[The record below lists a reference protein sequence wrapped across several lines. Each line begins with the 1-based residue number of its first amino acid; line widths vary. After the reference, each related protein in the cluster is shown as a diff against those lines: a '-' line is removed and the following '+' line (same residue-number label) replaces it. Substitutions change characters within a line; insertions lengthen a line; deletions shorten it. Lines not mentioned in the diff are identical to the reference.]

1 MSKLKRALIF
11 SVLSLTILIISSFQS
26 IPDEVEF
33 DEKAVQKSQKIGRK
47 MPTSVSLPP
56 EVVEELK
63 KIAEKKGIP
72 YQVLMRSFIIEGLE
86 NLKKAS

>member
-1 MSKLKRALIF
+1 MNKKTKNDF
-11 SVLSLTILIISSFQS
+11 SYNEI
-26 IPDEVEF
+26 EF
-33 DEKAVQKSQKIGRK
+33 DEKAVKNARKIRRK

-63 KIAEKKGIP
+63 NIANQKGIP

-86 NLKKAS
+86 KLKAA

>member
-1 MSKLKRALIF
+1 MTKKYVKS
-11 SVLSLTILIISSFQS
+11 LSEY
-26 IPDEVEF
+26 DEVEF
-33 DEKAVQKSQKIGRK
+33 DEKAVRKSRKVGRK

-63 KIAEKKGIP
+63 SIAEKKGIP

-86 NLKKAS
+86 SLKKAS

>member
-1 MSKLKRALIF
+1 MTSKHAK
-11 SVLSLTILIISSFQS
+11 SL
-26 IPDEVEF
+26 PEYEEVEF
-33 DEKAVQKSQKIGRK
+33 DKKAVKNSRRVGRK

-63 KIAEKKGIP
+63 EVAAKKGIP

-86 NLKKAS
+86 SLKKAS

>member
-1 MSKLKRALIF
+1 MTKRYAK
-11 SVLSLTILIISSFQS
+11 SL
-26 IPDEVEF
+26 PEYDEVEF
-33 DEKAVQKSQKIGRK
+33 DEEVVIKSRRVGRK

-63 KIAEKKGIP
+63 LIADKKGIP

-86 NLKKAS
+86 KLKKVS

>member
-1 MSKLKRALIF
+1 MTKKYGK
-11 SVLSLTILIISSFQS
+11 SL
-26 IPDEVEF
+26 PEYDEVEF
-33 DEKAVQKSQKIGRK
+33 DEEAVLEQRRQLHRK

-63 KIAEKKGIP
+63 AMAEKKGIP

-86 NLKKAS
+86 KMKKAS

>member
-1 MSKLKRALIF
+1 MKKRYAK
-11 SVLSLTILIISSFQS
+11 SL
-26 IPDEVEF
+26 PEYDEVEF
-33 DEKAVQKSQKIGRK
+33 DEEAVMKSQRVGRK

-63 KIAEKKGIP
+63 FIAEKKGIP

-86 NLKKAS
+86 KLKKAS

>member
-1 MSKLKRALIF
+1 MVKRYAK
-11 SVLSLTILIISSFQS
+11 SL
-26 IPDEVEF
+26 PEYDEVEF
-33 DEKAVQKSQKIGRK
+33 DEDAVLKSRRVGRK

-63 KIAEKKGIP
+63 LIASKKGIP

-86 NLKKAS
+86 KLKKVS

>member
-1 MSKLKRALIF
+1 MTKNYSK
-11 SVLSLTILIISSFQS
+11 SL
-26 IPDEVEF
+26 PEYDEVEF
-33 DEKAVQKSQKIGRK
+33 EEEAVLNARKINRK

-63 KIAEKKGIP
+63 KMAVKKGIP

-86 NLKKAS
+86 KLKLAS